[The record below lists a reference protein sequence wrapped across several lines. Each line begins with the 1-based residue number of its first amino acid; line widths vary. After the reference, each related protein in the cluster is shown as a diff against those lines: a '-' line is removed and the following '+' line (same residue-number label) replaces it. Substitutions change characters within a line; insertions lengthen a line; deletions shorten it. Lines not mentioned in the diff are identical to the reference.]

1 MKCFTRMN
9 LLSLIVLS
17 FFILSNGCASKAR
30 NDSSLSDT
38 AGVLQDNGRGMCLDV
53 NSGKT
58 WQIER
63 GDKFSSYQE
72 AEQYAVNLRLG
83 GYDDW
88 RLPRKTELFD
98 LHYIFYWKKN
108 GNCNLKYTG
117 EYWALDEKSSI
128 LGHWE
133 TYILCEPNFKYVESL
148 VTKGYVRAVRP

>member
-17 FFILSNGCASKAR
+17 FLIISNGCASKDR
-30 NDSSLSDT
+30 KDSSMSDT
-38 AGVLQDNGRGMCLDV
+38 HGVLQDKGQGVCMDV
-53 NSGKT
+53 NSGKM

-63 GDKFSSYQE
+63 GGIFSTYQE

-88 RLPRKTELFD
+88 RLPRKAELFD

-108 GNCNLKYTG
+108 GNCNLKHTG
-117 EYWALDEKSSI
+117 EYWTLDEGRST

-133 TYILCEPNFKYVESL
+133 TFILCEPNFKYEKSL
-148 VTKGYVRAVRP
+148 KTKGYVRAVRP